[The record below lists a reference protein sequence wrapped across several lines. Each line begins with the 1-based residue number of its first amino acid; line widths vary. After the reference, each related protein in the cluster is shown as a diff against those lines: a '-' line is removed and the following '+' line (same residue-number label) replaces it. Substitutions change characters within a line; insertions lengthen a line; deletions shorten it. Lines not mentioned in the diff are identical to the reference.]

1 MQAGAQLVSQPPTPT
16 DKALASDG
24 IVTHEG
30 GRSATDDLGKFQ
42 VKPWTCPI
50 QPAFFESGNGLPQRR
65 EAVPIPPARRTVSFF
80 SGSLARPQTYE
91 RPLPD
96 ARGTQIRATSD
107 LTSRLNLGYK
117 CPTTS

>member
-65 EAVPIPPARRTVSFF
+65 EAGPNPSVATNSFF
-80 SGSLARPQTYE
+80 L
-91 RPLPD
+91 
-96 ARGTQIRATSD
+96 
-107 LTSRLNLGYK
+107 LGQ
-117 CPTTS
+117 PGVPSNV